1 MSNLTNFASL
11 TDEQKT
17 VWAKDFWNF
26 ARRNSFI
33 SKFAGSGHNALVQRV
48 TSLTK
53 SEKGARAVLTLVAD
67 LRNDGIT
74 GDNWMEGNEEAMKA
88 FDTVINID
96 QLRNAVRNEG
106 RLAEQKTVVGFREQ
120 ARDRLGYWMADK
132 VDELAFL
139 TMAGVGYGVH
149 TNGAARVVSAT
160 PGHNLTDLEFA
171 PGNALSKNVIG
182 PTANRAVYVGTT
194 GDITTGT
201 GYDAPDAGLGAL
213 TYKTILRLKAKAKD
227 EYIRGIRTGSDE
239 VFHLFVTP
247 TGMADLKLDPDFI
260 ANVRHA
266 GVRGD
271 KNSLFA
277 GTNSVMVDG
286 VIVHEFRHVFTNTG
300 AGAGDKFGTTNG
312 NTNGQRALFC
322 GAQSLGMADIGT
334 AYWDEDYFDYNNQPG
349 ISVGKM
355 FGFLKPQFLG
365 NPLRYSTKE
374 DFGVITVD
382 TAI

>member
-17 VWAKDFWNF
+17 VWARDFWNF
-26 ARRNSFI
+26 ARRNAFVT
-33 SKFAGSGHNALVQRV
+33 KFSGSGHNAMIQRI
-48 TSLTK
+48 TNLTK

-74 GDNWMEGNEEAMKA
+74 GDNWLEGNEEAMKA

-106 RLAEQKTVVGFREQ
+106 RLAEQKSVVGFRQQ

-132 VDELAFL
+132 IDELAFL
-139 TMAGVGYGVH
+139 TLSSVGYGVH
-149 TNGAARVVSAT
+149 TNGATRAVKPT
-160 PGHNLTDLEFA
+160 GQNLTDLEFA
-171 PGNALSKNVIG
+171 PGHAMSKNVVG
-182 PTANRAVYVGTT
+182 PTANRCVYVTPN
-194 GDITTGT
+194 GDINSGT
-201 GYDAPDAGLGAL
+201 GYDAPNAGLGSL
-213 TYKTILRLKAKAKD
+213 SYKTILRLKAKAKD
-227 EYIRGIRTGSDE
+227 EYVRGIRTGSDE
-239 VFHLFVTP
+239 VYHMFVTP

-286 VIVHEFRHVFTNTG
+286 VVIHEFRHVFTNTG
-300 AGAGDKFGTTNG
+300 AAAGSKFGASG

-322 GAQSLGMADIGT
+322 GAQALGMADIGN

-365 NPLRYSTKE
+365 NPLRYDTKE

-382 TAI
+382 TSI